1 MFMIVGSA
9 LLTQMMT
16 APGNLEGP
24 STHPDDYRPVQG
36 LSMDVSSQANGLT
49 PTNRVRLEER
59 IQLLQINS
67 RLFDLYRSTAGQPPA
82 LGTVPGPFP
91 GPVPPEGQL
100 PGPVPGPP
108 GPIPGPGPGQWPV
121 PGQLAP
127 MPQVQGPAR
136 LVHLEGDHIRVA
148 RPADRPLVQA
158 DPNGLLT
165 GDQQIIQAYHAA
177 RNTHQ
182 MTEGALGRPVRFGTP
197 DGRLTVSLD
206 DPRAEFMGPAHLP
219 QDGSII
225 FPRNNVGSGGDP
237 DVVAHETGHAVLTSQ
252 RPQYRYEGH
261 GGTGAVHEAYADV
274 TQLTLALRDPDVR
287 RDVLANRDGSNLA
300 SVVGEGAHLMRQNP
314 QIDGPRNPR
323 LGIRDLSQPA
333 PAGDQSH
340 DASQRYS
347 RAIYRSTLEV
357 QAQLRREQPDLTED
371 QALERAN
378 QIVGGNALRAVDFL
392 PVGPSATLEDLAR
405 ATLRAGD
412 RDQDGRYRALME
424 RNFRENGVQ
433 VGGPSDRLREAGYQV
448 MGQNPALRMPA
459 ELREGAQF
467 GPSVG
472 AERPPGSGPG
482 TVAEDYLRNNREA
495 LGLPEGVS
503 YRAHQLIRND
513 RGETFVH
520 YSDGQSLADPNNQN
534 YLLLAFDREGRPIH
548 LQDSV
553 PPPPAPPATHFAP
566 FPTPFPQPPFPQ
578 PGPDGPGKAP
588 FPEPPQ
594 APEAPR
600 LPALGIVA

>member
-1 MFMIVGSA
+1 MLMIIGGA
-9 LLTQMMT
+9 LLTQMLT

-24 STHPDDYRPVQG
+24 SSHPNDYRAVEG

-49 PTNRVRLEER
+49 PTRRVRFDER

-67 RLFDLYRSTAGQPPA
+67 SLFDLYRNSAGQPPA
-82 LGTVPGPFP
+82 LGTVPGP
-91 GPVPPEGQL
+91 
-100 PGPVPGPP
+100 VPGPL
-108 GPIPGPGPGQWPV
+108 PGPGQLVLP
-121 PGQLAP
+121 
-127 MPQVQGPAR
+127 PQFHGPPR

-165 GDQQIIQAYHAA
+165 GDQQVIQAYNAA
-177 RNTHQ
+177 HSTHQ
-182 MTEGALGRPVRFGTP
+182 MTEGALGRPLRFAGP

-206 DPRAEFMGPAHLP
+206 DPRAEFPGPAHIPL
-219 QDGSII
+219 DSSII
-225 FPRNNVGSGGDP
+225 FPRNNSGSGGDP
-237 DVVAHETGHAVLTSQ
+237 DVVSHETGHAVLTSQ
-252 RPQYRYEGH
+252 RPQYRYETH
-261 GGTGAVHEAYADV
+261 GGTGAVHEAYADA

-287 RDVLANRDGSNLA
+287 RDVLANRDGSNMA
-300 SVVGEGAHLMRQNP
+300 SVLGEGAHLMRQNP
-314 QIDGPRNPR
+314 QVDGPRNPR

-333 PAGDQSH
+333 PEGDQAH

-347 RAIYRSTLEV
+347 RSVYRSILDV
-357 QAQLRREQPDLTED
+357 QAELRREQPNLTVD

-424 RNFRENGVQ
+424 RNFRANGIQ

-472 AERPPGSGPG
+472 TERPAGGGPG

-495 LGLPEGVS
+495 LGLPENVS
-503 YRAHQLIRND
+503 DRAHQLIRND

-520 YSDGQSLADPNNQN
+520 YSDGQSLADPNNRN

-553 PPPPAPPATHFAP
+553 PPPPTPVPQFAP
-566 FPTPFPQPPFPQ
+566 WPGPFPPPGPDPHPHPQPP
-578 PGPDGPGKAP
+578 G
-588 FPEPPQ
+588 
-594 APEAPR
+594 PEAPR
-600 LPALGIVA
+600 MNALGIVA